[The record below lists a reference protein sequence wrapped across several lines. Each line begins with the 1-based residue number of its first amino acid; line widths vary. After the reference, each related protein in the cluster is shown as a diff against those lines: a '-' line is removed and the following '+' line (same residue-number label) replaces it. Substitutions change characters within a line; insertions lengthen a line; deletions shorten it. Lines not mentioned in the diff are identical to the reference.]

1 MDRSLFELQEAD
13 NTITRI
19 KRERSKLD
27 DGGSLRAER
36 DTLAAVRDAGAQKL
50 KELTAQRTHQEDE
63 LAATEEKIKR
73 SQSRL
78 MNATGAHEV
87 TALERDI
94 KGLNTRR
101 GEFDETLLMLM
112 DEIETATGELKTQEA
127 NLQAKSDETD
137 QAEGHFKAETARLE
151 KELTVATAERARIAA
166 TIPAPAMQKYTDYAK
181 RMHGVA
187 IAHVEKGNCSA
198 CGMALT
204 LHNLRE
210 AKGQEWPT
218 CDNCSRFLFIE

>member
-13 NTITRI
+13 NAIARI
-19 KRERSKLD
+19 KRERGKLD

-36 DTLAAVRDAGAQKL
+36 DTLAAARDAGAQKL
-50 KELTAQRTHQEDE
+50 KELNAKRSHEEDE

-78 MNATGAHEV
+78 MTATGAHEV

-94 KGLNTRR
+94 KGLNARR
-101 GEFDETLLMLM
+101 GEFDETLLVLM
-112 DEIETATGELKTQEA
+112 DEIDAAAGELKEQEA
-127 NLQAKSDETD
+127 QLQSKESET
-137 QAEGHFKAETARLE
+137 AEAEALFKRETARLE
-151 KELTVATAERARIAA
+151 QELTAALAERQRIADSIA
-166 TIPAPAMQKYTDYAK
+166 EPIRKKYDDAAK
-181 RMHGVA
+181 RHHGIA
-187 IAHVEKGNCSA
+187 IAHIDKGNCSA

-210 AKGQEWPT
+210 AKGQEWPE
-218 CDNCSRFLFIE
+218 CDNCNRYLFIE